1 MEKCDLVEKRSK
13 ERNCICIVPLVSQ
26 GSSSVCTYLVRVSSE
41 DVYIV
46 PPTSMCTG
54 AVYLEAAA
62 TQGIPV
68 IFWL

>member
-1 MEKCDLVEKRSK
+1 M
-13 ERNCICIVPLVSQ
+13 
-26 GSSSVCTYLVRVSSE
+26 GTYLVSVSNE

-68 IFWL
+68 IL